1 MMQVIGATSAVSASA
16 NFTQALDTAAI
27 VVGILTTMG
36 MMLVF
41 VYKNRTLGLENKA
54 DIERERTARLVLERE
69 VVGLKVELARLKGEL
84 GVKS

>member
-1 MMQVIGATSAVSASA
+1 MIQVIAATSVVTAGA

-41 VYKNRTLGLENKA
+41 VYKNRMLGLENKA
-54 DIERERTARLVLERE
+54 DIERERTARLSLERD
-69 VVGLKVELARLKGEL
+69 VTALKVELARLKGEL
-84 GVKS
+84 GVRS

>member
-1 MMQVIGATSAVSASA
+1 MQVIAATSVMTAGA
-16 NFTQALDTAAI
+16 NFSQALDTTAI

-54 DIERERTARLVLERE
+54 DIERERTARIILERD